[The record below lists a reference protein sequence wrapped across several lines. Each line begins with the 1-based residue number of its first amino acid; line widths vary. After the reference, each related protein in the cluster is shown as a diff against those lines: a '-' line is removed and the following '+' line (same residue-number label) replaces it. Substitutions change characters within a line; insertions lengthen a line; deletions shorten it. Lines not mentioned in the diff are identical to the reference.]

1 MDSKESTHH
10 IFPKMKRKIF
20 IIITLILISI
30 EIILFI
36 LIKMEITKTMDIDI
50 TFYLQ
55 KKLLDTEK
63 NSTNFFLE
71 FNQYLN
77 NIYAPYFLI
86 AIIYNFFTV
95 YDCFILVNVLS
106 IDYIFSFEFKL
117 SYSKPSY
124 KYFGINNNNLDDI
137 RIYYC
142 GYGYAF
148 PSQES
153 IIAVSI
159 YLSIWKI
166 INKASFKYNQKKRI
180 IKYILLSL
188 FIIIL
193 FIYNFLALLDG
204 YYYFSHII
212 FSVILGI
219 IVYLIFFE
227 TNILNLLDG
236 KEFMNFI
243 NKYNLLYIILNLSS
257 FVFLSI
263 IYIIY
268 RVKISKDTNYG
279 ICTDKDGKEFNQIEK
294 YYSYIDGTFVFNIL
308 FLGNIFSMVG
318 IILDLKYKHK
328 GNNYTYYT
336 ENFTQ
341 EYEELINEKNQES
354 FGHSI
359 HIIKDTVWN
368 NTSLLISFLR
378 LIIVIVFWWVCF
390 FPYIFVHFNDKSI
403 ALILFIKILLP
414 PILFFMG
421 IFYYLKLILQLM
433 NLTNTALR
441 SLSIDP

>member
-1 MDSKESTHH
+1 M
-10 IFPKMKRKIF
+10 
-20 IIITLILISI
+20 
-30 EIILFI
+30 
-36 LIKMEITKTMDIDI
+36 
-50 TFYLQ
+50 
-55 KKLLDTEK
+55 LDTEK

-148 PSQES
+148 PAQES

-188 FIIIL
+188 F
-193 FIYNFLALLDG
+193 
-204 YYYFSHII
+204 
-212 FSVILGI
+212 I

>member
-1 MDSKESTHH
+1 MDSKLSSKQISNT
-10 IFPKMKRKIF
+10 MRRKF
-20 IIITLILISI
+20 LLIISLILISV
-30 EIILFI
+30 EIVLFI
-36 LIKMEITKTMDIDI
+36 LIKTEVTKTIDIEITID
-50 TFYLQ
+50 LQ
-55 KKLLDTEK
+55 KKLLDTKE

-86 AIIYNFFTV
+86 SIIYNFFTV

-106 IDYIFSFEFKL
+106 INYIFSFLLKL
-117 SYSKPSY
+117 IYKKPSY
-124 KYFGINNNNLDDI
+124 KYFNINNSDSDDI
-137 RIYYC
+137 KIYYC

-153 IIAVSI
+153 IIAVSL

-166 INKASFKYNQKKRI
+166 MNKMSFKYNKKKKI
-180 IKYILLSL
+180 IKYILLSI
-188 FIIIL
+188 FISIL
-193 FIYNFLALLDG
+193 FFYNFCSLLDG
-204 YYYFSHII
+204 YYFFSHII
-212 FSVILGI
+212 FSVIFGF

-227 TNILNLLDG
+227 SNFFNLLNG
-236 KEFMNFI
+236 NEFMNFL
-243 NKYNLLYIILNLSS
+243 NKYYLLYIIINLSL
-257 FVFLSI
+257 FVLFSI
-263 IYIIY
+263 IYIIE
-268 RVKISKDTNYG
+268 RVTISKDYNYG
-279 ICTDKDGKEFNQIEK
+279 ICTDKNGKEFNQREK

-336 ENFTQ
+336 DNFTQ

-378 LIIVIVFWWVCF
+378 LIIVIVFCWVCF

-403 ALILFIKILLP
+403 ALILFIKINESYK
-414 PILFFMG
+414 
-421 IFYYLKLILQLM
+421 YYF
-433 NLTNTALR
+433 AVYF
-441 SLSIDP
+441 